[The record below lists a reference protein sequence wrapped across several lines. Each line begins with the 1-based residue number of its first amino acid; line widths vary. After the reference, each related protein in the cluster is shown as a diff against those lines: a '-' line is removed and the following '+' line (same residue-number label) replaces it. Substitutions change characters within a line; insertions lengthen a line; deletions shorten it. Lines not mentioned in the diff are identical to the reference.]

1 MKRNYEEPKLEMIN
15 FSVEDNLMN
24 GDIQLYAANPS
35 IPDPD
40 PDEPIDPSDPWN

>member
-1 MKRNYEEPKLEMIN
+1 MKRNYEEPKLERIN

-35 IPDPD
+35 VPGSEEED
-40 PDEPIDPSDPWN
+40 SDSPW